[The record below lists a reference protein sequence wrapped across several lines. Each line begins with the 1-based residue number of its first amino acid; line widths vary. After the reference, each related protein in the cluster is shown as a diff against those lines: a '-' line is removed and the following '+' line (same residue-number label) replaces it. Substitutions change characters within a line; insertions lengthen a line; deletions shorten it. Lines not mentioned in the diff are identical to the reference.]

1 MSTQKVIP
9 GLEDVTAEA
18 PPDVEVAPPL
28 AQRSTFS
35 GTLAPK
41 PVQPSRSQMLA
52 RMPTS
57 RAEMLAKQNRAI
69 AKIKAPSKHI
79 TTSEWVAYRIDQYIS
94 TRKGQTA
101 TLSLLGL
108 LLMTLGG
115 IFLKAVRPSTAFRE
129 TVWEAWTFLADSGSH
144 TTLVEEVRTW
154 FVCMQVLERVRLIKR
169 CGLVLSAGPTRGG
182 RAHESRR
189 HLVLLRHHGVRRGRN
204 SSEDGHAEE
213 REIQRRG
220 DEAHSKWRCVRSEKS
235 LACFD

>member
-1 MSTQKVIP
+1 LRMSLRRHRRTWKSRH
-9 GLEDVTAEA
+9 LSLSA
-18 PPDVEVAPPL
+18 PRFRAPW
-28 AQRSTFS
+28 R
-35 GTLAPK
+35 
-41 PVQPSRSQMLA
+41 PSRC
-52 RMPTS
+52 S
-57 RAEMLAKQNRAI
+57 RAGRRCWRGCRPAERRCWPSRIERLPR
-69 AKIKAPSKHI
+69 SKHI